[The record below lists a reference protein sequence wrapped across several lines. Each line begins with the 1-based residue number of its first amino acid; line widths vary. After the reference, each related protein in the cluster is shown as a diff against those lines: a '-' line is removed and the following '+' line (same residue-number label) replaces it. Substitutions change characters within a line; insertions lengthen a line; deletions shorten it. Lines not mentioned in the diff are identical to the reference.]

1 MKNVNQKPEIID
13 YLPEE
18 ELTVKAGV
26 KTVFHV
32 AVKDLDNDKLLYEW
46 NLGLRQQKV
55 KGTDTITRTFTSPG
69 KKKVKVVIS
78 DGRDSITQEW
88 NVNVYAD
95 VVEEEVIVDD
105 SGDVVEDQPFTVKV
119 WVIEG

>member
-1 MKNVNQKPEIID
+1 
-13 YLPEE
+13 
-18 ELTVKAGV
+18 
-26 KTVFHV
+26 
-32 AVKDLDNDKLLYEW
+32 
-46 NLGLRQQKV
+46 V